1 MTASILA
8 IAAGLKT
15 LVIFAVPVAGIAA
28 WFFVA
33 GVREWAKA
41 QRKFLT
47 LMLLMIGL
55 ASVNFWLEKAKADRA
70 LLLSQARE
78 ICATV
83 NVPFQPEGSPQKDW
97 GRLCNKRVAELV
109 DYQDKVQS
117 GSLDAMLADL
127 ERREGKQAADAAL
140 AAVYA
145 KRATDALTRME
156 AADAAVKD
164 DRVGGD
170 WAAAVNDLA
179 GLR

>member
-1 MTASILA
+1 M
-8 IAAGLKT
+8 IAALT
-15 LVIFAVPVAGIAA
+15 LF
-28 WFFVA
+28 
-33 GVREWAKA
+33 RTY
-41 QRKFLT
+41 RKFLT
-47 LMLLMIGL
+47 LLVVL
-55 ASVNFWLEKAKADRA
+55 AGAAAVYFWLEKAKDDRA
-70 LLLSQARE
+70 LLLTQARE
-78 ICATV
+78 ICASAGE
-83 NVPFQPEGSPQKDW
+83 PFQPEGSRQKDW
-97 GRLCNKRVAELV
+97 GKRCNRRVAELV

-117 GSLDAMLADL
+117 GSQDAMLADL

-164 DRVGGD
+164 DHVGGD

>member
-1 MTASILA
+1 MNPLA
-8 IAAGLKT
+8 LFQT
-15 LVIFAVPVAGIAA
+15 Y
-28 WFFVA
+28 
-33 GVREWAKA
+33 
-41 QRKFLT
+41 RKFLT
-47 LMLLMIGL
+47 LLLVLSAGAAAYYWM
-55 ASVNFWLEKAKADRA
+55 EKAKYDRDQY
-70 LLLSQARE
+70 LNQARQ
-78 ICATV
+78 ICASAGE
-83 NVPFQPEGSPQKDW
+83 PFQPEGSKQKDW
-97 GRLCNKRVAELV
+97 GKRCNGRVVALV
-109 DYQDKVQS
+109 AFRDQVRS

-156 AADAAVKD
+156 AADAAVED

>member
-1 MTASILA
+1 MLTA
-8 IAAGLKT
+8 IALFRAN
-15 LVIFAVPVAGIAA
+15 
-28 WFFVA
+28 
-33 GVREWAKA
+33 R
-41 QRKFLT
+41 RFLT
-47 LMLLMIGL
+47 LLVLLIG
-55 ASVNFWLEKAKADRA
+55 AATVYFWLEKAKGDRA

-83 NVPFQPEGSPQKDW
+83 NVPFQPEGSRQKDW

>member
-1 MTASILA
+1 MLTA
-8 IAAGLKT
+8 IALFRAN
-15 LVIFAVPVAGIAA
+15 
-28 WFFVA
+28 
-33 GVREWAKA
+33 R
-41 QRKFLT
+41 RFLT
-47 LMLLMIGL
+47 LLVLLIG
-55 ASVNFWLEKAKADRA
+55 AATVYFWLEKAKGDRA

-83 NVPFQPEGSPQKDW
+83 NVPFQPEGSRQKDW
-97 GRLCNKRVAELV
+97 GRLCNRRVAELV

>member
-1 MTASILA
+1 MLA
-8 IAAGLKT
+8 ALAL
-15 LVIFAVPVAGIAA
+15 FRAN
-28 WFFVA
+28 
-33 GVREWAKA
+33 R
-41 QRKFLT
+41 RFLT
-47 LMLLMIGL
+47 LLVLLIG
-55 ASVNFWLEKAKADRA
+55 AAAAYFWLEKAKADRA
-70 LLLSQARE
+70 LLLTQARE
-78 ICATV
+78 ICATA
-83 NVPFQPEGSPQKDW
+83 NVPFQPEGSRQKDW
-97 GRLCNKRVAELV
+97 GRLCNKRVADLV

-156 AADAAVKD
+156 AADAAVEND
-164 DRVGGD
+164 HVGGD

>member
-1 MTASILA
+1 MNPLA
-8 IAAGLKT
+8 LFHT
-15 LVIFAVPVAGIAA
+15 Y
-28 WFFVA
+28 
-33 GVREWAKA
+33 
-41 QRKFLT
+41 RKFLT
-47 LMLLMIGL
+47 LLVVLSLGAAAYYWM
-55 ASVNFWLEKAKADRA
+55 EKAKADRA
-70 LLLSQARE
+70 LLLTQARE

-83 NVPFQPEGSPQKDW
+83 NVPFQPEGSRQKDW
-97 GRLCNKRVAELV
+97 GRLCNMRVADLV
-109 DYQDKVQS
+109 DYQDKVQT

>member
-1 MTASILA
+1 MLTALA
-8 IAAGLKT
+8 LFRAN
-15 LVIFAVPVAGIAA
+15 
-28 WFFVA
+28 
-33 GVREWAKA
+33 R
-41 QRKFLT
+41 RFLT
-47 LMLLMIGL
+47 LLVLLIG
-55 ASVNFWLEKAKADRA
+55 AATVYFWLEKAKADRD
-70 LLLSQARE
+70 LLLVQARE

-83 NVPFQPEGSPQKDW
+83 NVPFQPEGSRQKDW

-117 GSLDAMLADL
+117 GSLDAMLADI

-156 AADAAVKD
+156 AADAAVQD
-164 DRVGGD
+164 DHVGGD

>member
-1 MTASILA
+1 MAAALA
-8 IAAGLKT
+8 LFHT
-15 LVIFAVPVAGIAA
+15 Y
-28 WFFVA
+28 
-33 GVREWAKA
+33 
-41 QRKFLT
+41 RKFLT
-47 LMLLMIGL
+47 LLVVL
-55 ASVNFWLEKAKADRA
+55 AGAAFVYFWMEKAKDDRA
-70 LLLSQARE
+70 LLLTQARE
-78 ICATV
+78 ICASAGE
-83 NVPFQPEGSPQKDW
+83 PFQPEGSRQKDW
-97 GRLCNKRVAELV
+97 GRLCNRRVAELV

-140 AAVYA
+140 AAAYA
-145 KRATDALTRME
+145 KRANDALTRME

>member
-1 MTASILA
+1 MLTA
-8 IAAGLKT
+8 IALFRAN
-15 LVIFAVPVAGIAA
+15 
-28 WFFVA
+28 
-33 GVREWAKA
+33 R
-41 QRKFLT
+41 RFLT
-47 LMLLMIGL
+47 LLVLLIG
-55 ASVNFWLEKAKADRA
+55 AATVYFWLEKAKGDRA

-83 NVPFQPEGSPQKDW
+83 NVPFQPEGSRQKDW
-97 GRLCNKRVAELV
+97 GRLCNRRVAELV

-156 AADAAVKD
+156 AADAAIKD
-164 DRVGGD
+164 DRVGGG
-170 WAAAVNDLA
+170 WAAAVNELG
-179 GLR
+179 GLRD

>member
-1 MTASILA
+1 MAAALA
-8 IAAGLKT
+8 LFHT
-15 LVIFAVPVAGIAA
+15 Y
-28 WFFVA
+28 
-33 GVREWAKA
+33 
-41 QRKFLT
+41 RKFLT
-47 LMLLMIGL
+47 LLVVL
-55 ASVNFWLEKAKADRA
+55 AGAASLYFWMEKAKDDRD
-70 LLLSQARE
+70 LLLTQARE
-78 ICATV
+78 ICATAGE
-83 NVPFQPEGSPQKDW
+83 PFQPEGSKQKDW
-97 GRLCNKRVAELV
+97 GKRCNGRVAALV
-109 DYQDKVQS
+109 EFRDKAQV
-117 GSLDAMLADL
+117 GSIDAMLADI

>member
-1 MTASILA
+1 MDPL
-8 IAAGLKT
+8 T
-15 LVIFAVPVAGIAA
+15 LL
-28 WFFVA
+28 
-33 GVREWAKA
+33 RTY
-41 QRKFLT
+41 RKFLT
-47 LMLLMIGL
+47 LLVVL
-55 ASVNFWLEKAKADRA
+55 AGAAFVYFWLEKAKDDRD
-70 LLLSQARE
+70 LLLTQARE
-78 ICATV
+78 ICATAGE
-83 NVPFQPEGSPQKDW
+83 PFQPESSKQKDW
-97 GRLCNKRVAELV
+97 GRRCNGRVAALV
-109 DYQDKVQS
+109 SFRDQVRS

>member
-1 MTASILA
+1 M
-8 IAAGLKT
+8 IAALT
-15 LVIFAVPVAGIAA
+15 LF
-28 WFFVA
+28 
-33 GVREWAKA
+33 RTY
-41 QRKFLT
+41 RKFLT
-47 LMLLMIGL
+47 LLVVL
-55 ASVNFWLEKAKADRA
+55 AGAAFAYFWLEKAKDDRA
-70 LLLSQARE
+70 LLLIQARE
-78 ICATV
+78 ICATA
-83 NVPFQPEGSPQKDW
+83 NVPFQPEGSRQKEW
-97 GRLCNKRVAELV
+97 GRLCNRRVAELV
-109 DYQDKVQS
+109 VYQAKVQS

-156 AADAAVKD
+156 AADAAVED

>member
-1 MTASILA
+1 MLTALA
-8 IAAGLKT
+8 LFRAN
-15 LVIFAVPVAGIAA
+15 
-28 WFFVA
+28 
-33 GVREWAKA
+33 R
-41 QRKFLT
+41 RFLT
-47 LMLLMIGL
+47 LLVLLIG
-55 ASVNFWLEKAKADRA
+55 AAAAYFWLEKAKADRA
-70 LLLSQARE
+70 LLLIQARE

-83 NVPFQPEGSPQKDW
+83 NVPFQPEGSRQKDW
-97 GRLCNKRVAELV
+97 GRLCNRRVAELV

-156 AADAAVKD
+156 AADAAVEND
-164 DRVGGD
+164 HVGGD

>member
-1 MTASILA
+1 MDPL
-8 IAAGLKT
+8 T
-15 LVIFAVPVAGIAA
+15 LF
-28 WFFVA
+28 
-33 GVREWAKA
+33 RTY
-41 QRKFLT
+41 RKFLT
-47 LMLLMIGL
+47 LLVVLSLGAAAYYWM
-55 ASVNFWLEKAKADRA
+55 EKAKDDRA
-70 LLLSQARE
+70 LLLTQARE
-78 ICATV
+78 ICASAGE
-83 NVPFQPEGSPQKDW
+83 PFQPEGSRQKDW
-97 GRLCNKRVAELV
+97 GKRCNGRVAALV
-109 DYQDKVQS
+109 AFREQVRS
-117 GSLDAMLADL
+117 GSLDAMLADM

>member
-1 MTASILA
+1 MATAL
-8 IAAGLKT
+8 T
-15 LVIFAVPVAGIAA
+15 LFHTY
-28 WFFVA
+28 
-33 GVREWAKA
+33 
-41 QRKFLT
+41 RKFLT
-47 LMLLMIGL
+47 LLVVLSLGAAAYYWM
-55 ASVNFWLEKAKADRA
+55 EQAKDDRD
-70 LLLSQARE
+70 LLLTQARE
-78 ICATV
+78 ICATAGE
-83 NVPFQPEGSPQKDW
+83 PFQPEGSKQKDW
-97 GRLCNKRVAELV
+97 GKRCNGRVAALV
-109 DYQDKVQS
+109 SFRDQVRS

>member
-1 MTASILA
+1 MAAALA
-8 IAAGLKT
+8 LFHT
-15 LVIFAVPVAGIAA
+15 Y
-28 WFFVA
+28 
-33 GVREWAKA
+33 
-41 QRKFLT
+41 RKFLT
-47 LMLLMIGL
+47 LLVVL
-55 ASVNFWLEKAKADRA
+55 AGAAAVYFWLEKAKDDRA
-70 LLLSQARE
+70 LLLTQARE
-78 ICATV
+78 ICASAGE
-83 NVPFQPEGSPQKDW
+83 PFQPEGSRQKDW
-97 GRLCNKRVAELV
+97 GKRCNGRVVALV
-109 DYQDKVQS
+109 AFRDQVRS